1 MTREILL
8 EGKIEKA
15 IEIIGVYLRNLSNR
29 DYQRFDEKYIKVIF
43 YSICRMLG
51 AVYVKS
57 ELEMEGKYSD
67 ILLIPR
73 EKMKERYGVLIEF
86 KYIKKE
92 DYEKDNK
99 LLTEKQQE
107 AKEQLEKYKNTEEIK
122 MIPNIRCYSV
132 VVIKDELI
140 IEEV

>member
-1 MTREILL
+1 M
-8 EGKIEKA
+8 
-15 IEIIGVYLRNLSNR
+15 
-29 DYQRFDEKYIKVIF
+29 
-43 YSICRMLG
+43 
-51 AVYVKS
+51 KS
-57 ELEMEGKYSD
+57 ELEIEGKYSD

-73 EKMKERYGVLIEF
+73 EKMEERYGVLIEF